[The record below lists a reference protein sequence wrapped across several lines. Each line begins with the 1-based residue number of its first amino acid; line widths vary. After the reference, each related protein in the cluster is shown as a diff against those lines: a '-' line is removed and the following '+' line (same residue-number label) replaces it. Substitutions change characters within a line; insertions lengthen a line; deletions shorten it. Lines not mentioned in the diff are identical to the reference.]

1 MQIMLNVPFK
11 NYFKLDL
18 GDCLIFVICL
28 YQQGLKK
35 TAILSK
41 LVRQT
46 NLISYIERALFKGYL
61 PRHIQKLLRQSAL
74 VSPSG
79 YRVVL
84 HVKPLNPREVR
95 LPKPVLAAAYDVAK
109 QRRKG
114 NRTIS
119 SYGSHRTMWHG
130 QKNGSQS
137 HINQLTQEV
146 RELKETVRELIMS
159 LNPDHELLAI
169 N

>member
-1 MQIMLNVPFK
+1 MKP
-11 NYFKLDL
+11 DL
-18 GDCLIFVICL
+18 
-28 YQQGLKK
+28 QGLKK
-35 TAILSK
+35 TATLSK

-61 PRHIQKLLRQSAL
+61 PQHLQKLLRQSAL

-84 HVKPLNPREVR
+84 HVKPLNPREIR
-95 LPKPVLAAAYDVAK
+95 LPKPVLAAAYEVAK
-109 QRRKG
+109 QRKKG
-114 NRTIS
+114 KHTIS
-119 SYGSHRTMWHG
+119 SYGSHRTMWQGLNIGTH
-130 QKNGSQS
+130 S

-146 RELKETVRELIMS
+146 RELKDAMRELLVS
-159 LNPDHELLAI
+159 LNQDQDILPV